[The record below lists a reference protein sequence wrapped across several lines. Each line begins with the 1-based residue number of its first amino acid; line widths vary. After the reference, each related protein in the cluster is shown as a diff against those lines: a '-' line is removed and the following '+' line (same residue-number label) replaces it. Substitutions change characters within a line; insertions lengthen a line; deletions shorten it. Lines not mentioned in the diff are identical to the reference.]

1 MKYTEYIYFD
11 DENNVD
17 YSTREQ
23 DRYNNNQMCIRL
35 QFDTKIDRTIVLNA
49 LFGKR
54 KQTNIQQQLHTA
66 EIDLKRLQYMN
77 GDKECQDDIL
87 KLKGRIELLKEI
99 LKGETNN
106 EMDK

>member
-49 LFGKR
+49 LFGK
-54 KQTNIQQQLHTA
+54 T
-66 EIDLKRLQYMN
+66 
-77 GDKECQDDIL
+77 
-87 KLKGRIELLKEI
+87 
-99 LKGETNN
+99 KGETNN
-106 EMDK
+106 ELDK

>member
-49 LFGKR
+49 LFGK
-54 KQTNIQQQLHTA
+54 K
-66 EIDLKRLQYMN
+66 
-77 GDKECQDDIL
+77 GDK
-87 KLKGRIELLKEI
+87 K
-99 LKGETNN
+99 
-106 EMDK
+106 